1 MYTDWFK
8 LDRLPFRL
16 RPDPDFLYAT
26 GQTAHVLETLKA
38 AVGRKPRLFLVQGES
53 GVGKTTVLH
62 ALATSM
68 ADSRSIARV
77 QLPNITARELLQTLE
92 AQFGVQD
99 ERRADEPPS
108 VARLNRHFAE
118 QAGQGRPAT
127 LLVDDAHLLPA
138 ATLRQLLR
146 LCRSQP
152 LPFLVL
158 TGDGTLEKRLG
169 SAAANFVGLR
179 LPRLDVADVRHYIRF
194 RLKVAGSKTRTLFD
208 DDCLAEV
215 YRYTG
220 GTPKLINI
228 LCDRGLSLA
237 EAHSNA
243 TVTAGDIRDA
253 AQALQWVEYRAP
265 ELPDA
270 PEPSPDSGTVA
281 QPALELEV
289 RFRGEPVTQVML
301 REGIMIVGRAPESD
315 IRLHSDLIS
324 RQHCRIVTRDGQS
337 FVEDLGSTNG
347 VIVNGKRLRVHR
359 LAPADDIQIGEYHM
373 TCRVAGD
380 RSR

>member
-26 GQTAHVLETLKA
+26 GQTSHALETLKA
-38 AVGRKPRLFLVQGES
+38 AIGRKPRLFLVQGET

-62 ALATSM
+62 AIAASLGDAH
-68 ADSRSIARV
+68 SIARL
-77 QLPNITARELLQTLE
+77 QLPNITARELLETLA
-92 AQFGVQD
+92 AQFGLKEEGRGD
-99 ERRADEPPS
+99 DPPG
-108 VARLNRHFAE
+108 ATRLIRHFAE

-169 SAAANFVGLR
+169 PAAANFVGLR
-179 LPRLDVADVRHYIRF
+179 LPRLDAADVRHYIRF
-194 RLKVAGSKTRTLFD
+194 RLKVAGNKTRTLFD
-208 DDCLAEV
+208 DDSLAEI

-253 AQALQWVEYRAP
+253 AQALQWVEFRAP
-265 ELPDA
+265 ETPDA
-270 PEPSPDSGTVA
+270 PAPSPDSGTVA
-281 QPALELEV
+281 QPALELDV
-289 RFRGEPVTQVML
+289 QFRGEMVTQVIL
-301 REGIMIVGRAPESD
+301 REGILIVGRAPDSD

-324 RQHCRIVTRDGQS
+324 RQHCRFVTRDGQS

-347 VIVNGKRLRVHR
+347 VTVNGKRLRVHR
-359 LAPADDIQIGEYHM
+359 LAPADDIQVGEYHM
-373 TCRVAGD
+373 ICRVTGD
-380 RSR
+380 ESR